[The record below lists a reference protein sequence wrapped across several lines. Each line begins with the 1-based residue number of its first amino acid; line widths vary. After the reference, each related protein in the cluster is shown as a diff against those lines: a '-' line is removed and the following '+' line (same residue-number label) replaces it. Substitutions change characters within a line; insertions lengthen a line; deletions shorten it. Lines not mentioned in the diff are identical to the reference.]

1 MVAKMFQHYIYQNIF
16 IIVSLNESN
25 MNTNDLK
32 ILLFLIVT
40 KIIIVLNNQKHKIY
54 EYEKSS
60 GN

>member
-1 MVAKMFQHYIYQNIF
+1 MFQHYIYQNIF